1 MTPRLRPG
9 RLTRRASA
17 DHAWAEGPTRPVDR
31 GFRAAYWVAFRVMRS
46 WWFLRRPEHRGAM
59 VAVWV
64 RHRLL
69 IVRLSYRRGLNLPG
83 GGIERGETAEQ
94 AALRE
99 LKEEVGLALAPS
111 DLRLA
116 WRQQSFWDYR
126 RDHVTI
132 FEAELDDLPPLL
144 PDGREV
150 VEARLITPLA
160 VLTGPAAPFI
170 RSYLLDRMS
179 RDGASGAVD
188 QE

>member
-1 MTPRLRPG
+1 MG
-9 RLTRRASA
+9 RALKSRASL
-17 DHAWAEGPTRPVDR
+17 DHAWAEGPRRPVDR
-31 GFRAAYWVAFRVMRS
+31 GFRAFYWLGFRVMRG
-46 WWFLRRPEHRGAM
+46 WWFLRRPDHRGAL

-64 RHRLL
+64 GQRVLML
-69 IVRLSYRRGLNLPG
+69 RLSYRSGLCLPG

-99 LKEEVGLALAPS
+99 LREEVGLNLEAA

-132 FEAELDDLPPLL
+132 FEAELTELPPLL

-150 VEARLITPLA
+150 VEARLISPLVA
-160 VLTGPAAPFI
+160 LAGPAAPFI
-170 RSYLLDRMS
+170 RGYLLDRMS
-179 RDGASGAVD
+179 KRKDVLF
-188 QE
+188 

>member
-1 MTPRLRPG
+1 MKS
-9 RLTRRASA
+9 RATI
-17 DHAWAEGPTRPVDR
+17 DHAWAQGPRRPVDR
-31 GFRAAYWVAFRVMRS
+31 GFRAAYWLGFRVMRG
-46 WWFLRRPEHRGAM
+46 WWFLRRPDHRGAL

-64 RHRLL
+64 RHRVLML
-69 IVRLSYRRGLNLPG
+69 RLSYRTDLSLPG

-99 LKEEVGLALAPS
+99 LLEETGLALTPA

-132 FEAELDDLPPLL
+132 FEAELDDLPPLH

-160 VLTGPAAPFI
+160 VLAGPASPFL
-170 RSYLLDRMS
+170 RQYLLARL
-179 RDGASGAVD
+179 GAGQK
-188 QE
+188 QEGKAK